1 MKGNKKLFRSKK
13 NRDQCDYRFDTHK
26 WIDLAGADYLADNDE
41 FLMIIFG
48 AM

>member
-1 MKGNKKLFRSKK
+1 MNWFY
-13 NRDQCDYRFDTHK
+13 DQFDAQK
-26 WIDLAGADYLADNDE
+26 WIDLAGADYLADNDD